1 MPAIARHASRL
12 RLVLFSLLFLIIALV
27 LLAGV
32 LLHWDEQLRLYWR
45 EQGTDAG
52 QRAASIWL
60 PDYELVLETTL
71 AGLEEDET
79 SGLTWNPLSGT
90 LFTVTGQNPQ
100 LVEFTP
106 GGLVLR
112 RIRLNGFSDPEA
124 VEALDDGRLAIVDER
139 RRLVAVFRLE
149 PGVDTLDLDD
159 LASYDLGFA
168 DAGNK
173 GFEGLAWDP
182 HGQRLLLAKE
192 RDPLGLFALPF
203 PGEDGAAG
211 ALEAL
216 PWQQPLP
223 VRDISSV
230 TIDPR
235 TGHTLMLSDES
246 RLLVELDL
254 QGRPRSFIS
263 LFGGLN
269 GLVQGIDQAEGVAMD
284 AKGNIYVVGEPN
296 RFYVFSRRSASAR

>member
-1 MPAIARHASRL
+1 MPATARPASRL
-12 RLVLFSLLFLIIALV
+12 RLVLSAFLFLVIAVV
-27 LLAGV
+27 LLAGA
-32 LLHWDEQLRLYWR
+32 LLHWDDQLRLYWR
-45 EQGTDAG
+45 EQGVDAG

-60 PDYELVLETTL
+60 PDYELALETTL

-79 SGLTWNPLSGT
+79 SGLTWNPVSGT
-90 LFTVTGQNPQ
+90 LYTVTGKNPQ

-106 GGLVLR
+106 GGVVLR
-112 RIRLNGFSDPEA
+112 RIRLTGFSDPEA

-149 PGVDTLDLDD
+149 PGVEHLDLDD
-159 LASYDLGFA
+159 LVSYDLGFA

-173 GFEGLAWDP
+173 GFEGLAWNP
-182 HGQRLLLAKE
+182 RTQRLLLAKE
-192 RDPLGLFALPF
+192 RDPQGLFELPL
-203 PGEDGAAG
+203 PGEEGAVG

-216 PWQQPLP
+216 PSQPLL
-223 VRDISSV
+223 VRDLSSV
-230 TIDPR
+230 AIDPR

-254 QGRPRSFIS
+254 MGRPRSFIA

-269 GLVQGIDQAEGVAMD
+269 GLADGIDQAEGVAMD
-284 AKGNIYVVGEPN
+284 ERGDIYVIAEPN
-296 RFYVFSRRSASAR
+296 LLYVFSRKR

>member
-1 MPAIARHASRL
+1 MPDVAACTSRWRL
-12 RLVLFSLLFLIIALV
+12 IVNAFLLLVLAAVLV
-27 LLAGV
+27 AGH
-32 LLHWDEQLRLYWR
+32 LLHWDDQLWLYWR
-45 EQGTDAG
+45 EQSIDAE

-71 AGLEEDET
+71 VGLEEDET
-79 SGLTWNPLSGT
+79 SGLTWSPLSGT

-100 LVEFTP
+100 LIEFTP
-106 GGLVLR
+106 GGVVLR
-112 RIRLNGFSDPEA
+112 RIRLTGVSDPEA

-139 RRLVAVFRLE
+139 RRLVTVFRLE
-149 PGVDTLDLDD
+149 PGVESLDLED
-159 LASYDLGFA
+159 LTHYDLGFP

-182 HGQRLLLAKE
+182 LGQRLLLAKE

-211 ALEAL
+211 VLEAL
-216 PWQQPLP
+216 PNQPLL
-223 VRDISSV
+223 VRDLSSLA
-230 TIDPR
+230 IDPR
-235 TGHTLMLSDES
+235 SGHMLVLSDES

-254 QGRPRSFIS
+254 QGKPRSFIS

-284 AKGNIYVVGEPN
+284 AEGNIYVVGEPN
-296 RFYVFSRRSASAR
+296 RFYVFSRQREAAR